1 MRQAFNNRYMGRY
14 NVRLSGFITVNGV
27 RVRLDWTLSG
37 DKIIE
42 GPGVSA
48 NEITL
53 SVPLTAAVSSTVED
67 TDTVHMTYNDGY
79 EEITVTDLRTMLSQR
94 GEPIYG
100 NKADLIARLRGWDAA
115 NPEGLAEEPDAEA
128 EIEAET
134 AVDESADESEA
145 TEEES
150 EVADDGG
157 SE

>member
-1 MRQAFNNRYMGRY
+1 M
-14 NVRLSGFITVNGV
+14 RLSGFITVNGV

-48 NEITL
+48 SEIEL
-53 SVPLTAAVSSTVED
+53 SMPLATPLSSVVPEADS
-67 TDTVHMTYNDGY
+67 VHMTYNDGY
-79 EEITVTDLRTMLSQR
+79 EAHTVTELRTMLSQR

-115 NPEGLAEEPDAEA
+115 NPEGLNEVLVEEPE
-128 EIEAET
+128 EP
-134 AVDESADESEA
+134 AVDESADESE
-145 TEEES
+145 TIEEEN
-150 EVADDGG
+150 EVIDDGG